1 VTGTGP
7 SAVDEQ
13 VALVESRIDTAEVL
27 YIGAVGR
34 SGSTLLERLLG
45 VASRP
50 VPLGELVHLWDR
62 GVERN
67 EPCSCRLPFRSCPFW
82 SEVGEVA
89 FGGWDQLD
97 PRGVNELRRQVD
109 RTRYLPWLAR
119 PSLAPQAW
127 QKARERYLSTL
138 LYPLYSALGQVCGPD
153 AVLIDASK
161 HPSYAY
167 LLRDVEGVRLRVVH
181 LVRDPRGVAWS
192 WQKSVLRPEA
202 AGGGP
207 EQEMERL
214 DTLAAAGR
222 WTSHNLAFE
231 LLERLGVPTRLVRYE
246 QLSRNPVA
254 TMVEATADLDTPL
267 TGADFAAV
275 TDRTVVLGTDH
286 TVAGN
291 PMRFSTGPLTLRE
304 DEVWRGQLPRR
315 DRGVLEALTGPLRL
329 LYDRRSA

>member
-1 VTGTGP
+1 
-7 SAVDEQ
+7 
-13 VALVESRIDTAEVL
+13 
-27 YIGAVGR
+27 
-34 SGSTLLERLLG
+34 
-45 VASRP
+45 
-50 VPLGELVHLWDR
+50 
-62 GVERN
+62 
-67 EPCSCRLPFRSCPFW
+67 
-82 SEVGEVA
+82 
-89 FGGWDQLD
+89 
-97 PRGVNELRRQVD
+97 
-109 RTRYLPWLAR
+109 
-119 PSLAPQAW
+119 
-127 QKARERYLSTL
+127 
-138 LYPLYSALGQVCGPD
+138 
-153 AVLIDASK
+153 
-161 HPSYAY
+161 
-167 LLRDVEGVRLRVVH
+167 
-181 LVRDPRGVAWS
+181 
-192 WQKSVLRPEA
+192 VLRPEA
-202 AGGGP
+202 AEGGP